1 MTMKKWQAILSEI
14 QRRRGYGPYAGDAKT
29 NRRTR

>member
-14 QRRRGYGPYAGDAKT
+14 QRRRGYGPYAGDA